1 MAVKCPQKGEVAA
14 VGPAAGAVEAVEVVG
29 TGDDTGIG
37 PGSATPPTLR
47 RCCGIGERSRSRP
60 RSGSIDPVSVTD
72 VDHLYDDFPHLQF
85 DRPSDGVLR
94 ITLDGPGL
102 EDYVRSALDPE
113 RPVTIN
119 VIDIG
124 DDPDRQTWE
133 SVATI
138 TGGGYL
144 NLPAADSPELI
155 SAIGRLLG

>member
-1 MAVKCPQKGEVAA
+1 MLAGVLDGLAPTGS
-14 VGPAAGAVEAVEVVG
+14 GAVSF
-29 TGDDTGIG
+29 T
-37 PGSATPPTLR
+37 TLR
-47 RCCGIGERSRSRP
+47 LVYGDAVAGYRP
-60 RSGSIDPVSVTD
+60 GQPNSVLVVTSGPHTD
-72 VDHLYDDFPHLQF
+72 
-85 DRPSDGVLR
+85 R
-94 ITLDGPGL
+94 TLDGPGL
-102 EDYVRSALDPE
+102 EEYVRSALDPE

-155 SAIGRLLG
+155 SAVGRLLG